1 MGKPETLN
9 VVARAIHTLDIWY
22 LEVLTSASE
31 LSSLVVVIAKTFFSF
46 TLLAQKKCKKKQ
58 RSVFARDN
66 QNYRYRSVARDLP
79 VYNIV

>member
-31 LSSLVVVIAKTFFSF
+31 LCSLVVVIAKTVFSF
-46 TLLAQKKCKKKQ
+46 TLLAQKCKKKQ

-66 QNYRYRSVARDLP
+66 QNYRYRSVATC
-79 VYNIV
+79 I

>member
-31 LSSLVVVIAKTFFSF
+31 LCSLVVVIAKTLFSF
-46 TLLAQKKCKKKQ
+46 TLLAQKCDAR
-58 RSVFARDN
+58 RSLQTRDN

-79 VYNIV
+79 IYNIV